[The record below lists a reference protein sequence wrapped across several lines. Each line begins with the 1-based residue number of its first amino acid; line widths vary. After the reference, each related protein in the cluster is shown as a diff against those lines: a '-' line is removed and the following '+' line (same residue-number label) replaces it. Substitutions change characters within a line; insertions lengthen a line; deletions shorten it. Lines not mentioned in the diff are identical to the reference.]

1 VIGLF
6 HARLGLLAALLVVV
20 AVLAWTV
27 AAEMRRKG

>member
-6 HARLGLLAALLVVV
+6 HARLGLLAALLVAV